1 MFGIIRLSW
10 GEKIKDAPHTYPV
23 YQSTYSSYLLVY
35 PNGKTV
41 QAKNRTELDQLIAEY
56 TG

>member
-1 MFGIIRLSW
+1 VQQ
-10 GEKIKDAPHTYPV
+10 K
-23 YQSTYSSYLLVY
+23 SYLLVY

-41 QAKNRTELDQLIAEY
+41 PAKNLTELDQLIAEY